1 MTELPESFEE
11 LEKLGFVKTDKPK
24 KCRGRN
30 CRKLVQWMIS
40 PRNKRIPFD
49 VETAR
54 RHYLN
59 CPDFEFLK
67 TRGLKI

>member
-1 MTELPESFEE
+1 MTDLPETFEE
-11 LEKLGFVKTDKPK
+11 LEELGFVKFDKPK

-30 CRKLVQWMIS
+30 CRKLIQWMIS
-40 PRNKRIPFD
+40 PRNKRIAFD
-49 VETAR
+49 IKSAK
-54 RHYLN
+54 RHMLE